1 MNITLSNPTRVL
13 LGLALMASLSIAAT
27 RVFADQ
33 DCNDPI
39 ADWQPREV
47 LRTLLEAKGW
57 KVRRIRVDDGCYEV
71 RALDELGRRVE
82 ASYSPATLELVEL
95 EIEDDEHERRESREH
110 HDPSR

>member
-1 MNITLSNPTRVL
+1 MAILSVAASRVL
-13 LGLALMASLSIAAT
+13 
-27 RVFADQ
+27 ADQ

-57 KVRRIRVDDGCYEV
+57 KVRRIRVEDGCYEV

-95 EIEDDEHERRESREH
+95 EIEDDDHERRESREH